1 MLVSRKF
8 FLSGYPKFGNHNCF
22 RWDSGL
28 SQFRSGVYNGR
39 NAGNHGGGHAMVIV
53 GWGSEGGQPYWLISN
68 SHGINNNDR
77 GHIKWGIQSNS
88 NPNTSVFAVK
98 VKLPDSCTSQQPCQ
112 NGGAF
117 EDDCQCRCVAPYS
130 GTTCTTCALTC
141 QNGGTRV
148 SGDCECACPVQC
160 NFSGCNS

>member
-1 MLVSRKF
+1 
-8 FLSGYPKFGNHNCF
+8 
-22 RWDSGL
+22 
-28 SQFRSGVYNGR
+28 
-39 NAGNHGGGHAMVIV
+39 MVIV

-68 SHGINNNDR
+68 SHGIDSNDR

-88 NPNTSVFAVK
+88 NPISRVFAVK
-98 VKLPDSCTSQQPCQ
+98 VKLPDSCTSQRPCQ

-148 SGDCECACPVQC
+148 SGNCECACPVHAVHLFRLQLMSVLTIDSFCC
-160 NFSGCNS
+160 NRILQILRVVLGWLLWS